1 MTPPRSIV
9 FTGGGSA
16 GHVVPCLPVM
26 DAFAASG
33 WAVSF
38 VGGTDGPERQLIGA
52 TRYPFKAISAGKL
65 RRYFSLRNATDV
77 VRVVAGVWQSYRWL
91 RATRPA
97 IVFSKGGFVAFPVVV
112 GAWLNRIPVV
122 AHESDLTPG
131 LANRLSLPFCRA
143 VCTNFS
149 DTRFAR
155 GPDTRFARRALEVV
169 HTGTPVRETLL
180 RGDAPRGRARV
191 GAPAS
196 SRLLLVV
203 GGSLGSEN
211 LNALVRAALP
221 SFATWFVVHVCGSGR
236 VDAALASTPGY
247 RQLEYVGDGW
257 GDVLAAA
264 DVVVSRAGANS
275 LYELVALAK
284 PHVLVPLTR
293 AASRGDQLENARY
306 AAARGW
312 SRVVAED
319 AGVRALVAAVEE
331 VWREREAVR
340 ARLAAA
346 GLADGTAAIRAVL
359 ERFAR

>member
-1 MTPPRSIV
+1 VTRARERVTTRSIV

-26 DAFAASG
+26 DAFAADG
-33 WAVSF
+33 WSVAF
-38 VGGTDGPERQLIGA
+38 VGGSDGPEAQLIGA
-52 TRYPFKAISAGKL
+52 TRYPFKSISAGRW
-65 RRYFSLRNATDV
+65 RRYFSLKNATDV
-77 VRVVAGVWQSYRWL
+77 ARVLVGIWQAFRWL

-143 VCTNFS
+143 VCTNFP

-155 GPDTRFARRALEVV
+155 GRLEVV
-169 HTGTPVRETLL
+169 HTGTPLRAALL
-180 RGDAPRGRARV
+180 HGDARRGREWV
-191 GAPAS
+191 GAPVS
-196 SRLLLVV
+196 SRVLLVV

-211 LNALVRAALP
+211 LNALVREALP
-221 SFATWFVVHVCGSGR
+221 SLASWFVVHVCGAGR
-236 VDAALASTPGY
+236 VDASRAATAQY

-293 AASRGDQLENARY
+293 AASRGDQIENARY
-306 AAARGW
+306 AAERGW
-312 SRVVAED
+312 SRVVDED
-319 AGVRALVAAVEE
+319 GATPAALVAAIDA
-331 VWREREAVR
+331 VWRERDEIG
-340 ARLAAA
+340 ARLRSA
-346 GLADGTAAIRAVL
+346 GLADGTPAIRAVL
-359 ERFAR
+359 ERLAR

>member
-1 MTPPRSIV
+1 VTEPRAIV

-16 GHVVPCLPVM
+16 GHVVPCLPLM
-26 DAFAASG
+26 DAFAADG
-33 WAVSF
+33 WSVSF
-38 VGGTDGPERQLIGA
+38 VGGRDGPEAQLIGA
-52 TRYPFKAISAGKL
+52 TRHPFKAIAAGRW
-65 RRYFSLRNATDV
+65 RRYFSLRNATDL
-77 VRVVAGVWQSYRWL
+77 VRVVAGIGQSLRWL
-91 RATRPA
+91 RRVRPA

-143 VCTNFS
+143 VCTNFA
-149 DTRFAR
+149 DTRFANPR
-155 GPDTRFARRALEVV
+155 LVVV
-169 HTGTPVRETLL
+169 HTGTPLRQALL
-180 RGDAPRGRARV
+180 HGDAQRGRARV
-191 GAPAS
+191 GAPESA
-196 SRLLLVV
+196 RLLLVV

-211 LNALVRAALP
+211 LNALVREALP
-221 SFATWFVVHVCGSGR
+221 SLSSWFVVHVCGAGR
-236 VDAALASTPGY
+236 IDAALATSSTY

-275 LYELVALAK
+275 LYELVALGK

-306 AAARGW
+306 AVDRGW
-312 SRVVAED
+312 SRVVAEES
-319 AGVRALVAAVEE
+319 ATPAQLVAEIEA
-331 VWREREAVR
+331 VWRAREAIR
-340 ARLAAA
+340 ARLASA

-359 ERFAR
+359 ERYARV

>member
-1 MTPPRSIV
+1 VTVSRSIV

-26 DAFAASG
+26 DALAARG
-33 WAVSF
+33 WSVSF
-38 VGGTDGPERQLIGA
+38 VGGRDGPEAQLIGA
-52 TRYPFKAISAGKL
+52 TPYRFASIAAGKL
-65 RRYFSLRNATDV
+65 RRYFSLRNATDAG
-77 VRVVAGVWQSYRWL
+77 RVFAGIWQAYRLL

-112 GAWLNRIPVV
+112 AAWLNRIPVV

-143 VCTNFS
+143 VCTNF
-149 DTRFAR
+149 A
-155 GPDTRFARRALEVV
+155 DTRFARRGLEVV
-169 HTGTPVRETLL
+169 RTGTPLREALQ
-180 RGDAPRGRARV
+180 RGDAQRGRAQV

-196 SRLLLVV
+196 TRVLLVV

-211 LNALVRAALP
+211 LNALVRRALP
-221 SFATWFVVHVCGSGR
+221 DLATWFVVHVCGPGR
-236 VDAALASTPGY
+236 IDPSYAAAPSY

-264 DVVVSRAGANS
+264 DVVVSRSGANS
-275 LYELVALAK
+275 LYELVALGK

-293 AASRGDQLENARY
+293 AASRGDQIDNARY
-306 AAARGW
+306 AAEHGW
-312 SRVVAED
+312 SCVVEEESATPS
-319 AGVRALVAAVEE
+319 GLVAAVEAT
-331 VWREREAVR
+331 WRTRDEIR
-340 ARLAAA
+340 ARLASA
-346 GLADGTAAIRAVL
+346 GLADGTAAICAVL